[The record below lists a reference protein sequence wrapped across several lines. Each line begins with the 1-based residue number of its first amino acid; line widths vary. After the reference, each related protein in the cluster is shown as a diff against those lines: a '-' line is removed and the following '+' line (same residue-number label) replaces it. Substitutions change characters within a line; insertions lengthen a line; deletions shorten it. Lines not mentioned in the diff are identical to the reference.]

1 MKEDLRAL
9 VLYRLEQAAD
19 SVDSAQ
25 ILLDK
30 GKCRSSVNRSYYA
43 MFYATIALLAIR
55 SLTTSKHSGVIA
67 LFDRDFVKT
76 GLFDK
81 TLSRWLHEAFDLR
94 LRADYREMFQV
105 SPDRARAVLEHA
117 SGFVSEVQ
125 EQITNLMSSDSDAS

>member
-1 MKEDLRAL
+1 VKDELRAL
-9 VLYRLEQAAD
+9 VFYRLEQAAE
-19 SVDSAQ
+19 SIDSAQ

-30 GKCRSSVNRSYYA
+30 GNCRSSVNRSYYA
-43 MFYATIALLAIR
+43 MFYATLALLAIR

-105 SPDRARAVLEHA
+105 SPDRAKAVLEHA
-117 SGFVSEVQ
+117 RGFVSKVQ
-125 EQITNLMSSDSDAS
+125 EQIDKLMSPDREAG